1 MYLLVVYISLVL
13 SFVPAQSHS
22 VANFFRTTSEETDD
36 SPEQDDVPVSAI
48 IEANKHAVQ
57 GLDDPV
63 IMFGDIAVATGL
75 QNADPCTARGCKWRR
90 SKNGRVY
97 VPYAISNQYSPQ
109 EKSVIKSGLRSFH
122 KSTCIRFTPHN
133 GQRHFVNIKSVS
145 GCYSYIGRQGGGQVV
160 SLDRRGCV
168 YHSIVQHELLHALG
182 FHHEQNRSDRD
193 GYVQILLENVQPEM
207 RYNFQKENT
216 NNLGT
221 PYDYNSVMH
230 YPRDAFSWN
239 RQPTI
244 IPIPNPNVV
253 IGEAKQMSPNDIQR
267 INRLYCR

>member
-1 MYLLVVYISLVL
+1 VLPLGQEKQDKVGQNHDRNGTSL
-13 SFVPAQSHS
+13 SI
-22 VANFFRTTSEETDD
+22 D
-36 SPEQDDVPVSAI
+36 
-48 IEANKHAVQ
+48 

-63 IMFGDIAVATGL
+63 IMFGDIAVATGF
-75 QNADPCTARGCKWRR
+75 QNADPCTAQGCKWGR

-109 EKSVIKSGLRSFH
+109 EKAVIKRGLLSFH

-133 GQRHFVNIKSVS
+133 GQRHFINIQSVS
-145 GCYSYIGRQGGGQVV
+145 GCYSYVGRQGGGQVV

-193 GYVQILLENVQPEM
+193 EHVQILLQNVMPGMENNFHVQ
-207 RYNFQKENT
+207 NT

-221 PYDYNSVMH
+221 PYDYSSVMH
-230 YPRDAFSWN
+230 YSRDAFSIN

-244 IPIPNPNVV
+244 IPIPDPNVV
-253 IGEAKQMSPNDIQR
+253 IGEAQQMSPNDIQR
-267 INRLYCR
+267 INRLYCS